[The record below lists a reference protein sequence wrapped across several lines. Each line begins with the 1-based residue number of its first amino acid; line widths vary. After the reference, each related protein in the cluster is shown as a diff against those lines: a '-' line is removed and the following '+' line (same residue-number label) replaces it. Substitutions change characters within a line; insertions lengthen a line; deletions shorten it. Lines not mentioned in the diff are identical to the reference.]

1 MIVRKSHLIRRIAAA
16 NGITQKQAKE
26 IVRILI
32 ESMRRALAEGE
43 PIILR
48 GFGRFSVEKRAR
60 RVGRNFIT
68 GEQLVIGPRKVVVF
82 HASTALKTRLMKDR
96 GMPER
101 LGPLAER
108 RKEQRVE
115 KPPKGRAVVRVA
127 GIPVYHFEIKDT
139 SEGGTSFIVE
149 NDSTLLRN
157 IWVGQEIDM
166 MIHFEGDQSNRA
178 VFQRS
183 QIMHITRTT
192 DSRKGNTIIIGVKI
206 LSQLL

>member
-1 MIVRKSHLIRRIAAA
+1 MILNKSHLIRRIAAA
-16 NGITQKQAKE
+16 NGITQKQAKD

-32 ESMRRALAEGE
+32 ESMCRALAEGE
-43 PIILR
+43 AVALR

-60 RVGRNFIT
+60 RVGRNFST
-68 GEQLVIGPRKVVVF
+68 GEQLGIDPRNVVVF

-96 GMPER
+96 GAPER
-101 LGPLAER
+101 LGPFAEKR
-108 RKEQRVE
+108 NAQRIE

-157 IWVGQEIDM
+157 IWVGQVIDI
-166 MIHFEGDQSNRA
+166 MIHVEDDTSARA

-183 QIMHITRTT
+183 QIRHITRTT
-192 DSRKGNTIIIGVKI
+192 DRRNGNIIAIGVKI
-206 LSQLL
+206 LSQL